1 MNFVLY
7 PAIDVRD
14 GRVVRLRQGDYAR
27 ETGYAATPLAQAR
40 AYAAQG
46 AQWLHLVDLE
56 GARDGRN
63 TLAPL
68 VEGIVAATGL
78 RMQVGGGV
86 RASDDVQR
94 LLDSG
99 AERVVVGSV
108 AVRDPEQV
116 GRWIARFGAQAITI
130 ALDAR
135 CGADG
140 TWRLPVA
147 GWTTAT
153 EATPEGLAARFATM
167 GAVHVLSTDI
177 GRDGMLAGPGLDLY
191 RALRAAAPALSL
203 QASGGLRDEIDLAAV
218 RALGCSGA
226 VLGRSLLEGRLSL
239 AAATC

>member
-1 MNFVLY
+1 MTFVLY

-27 ETGYAATPLAQAR
+27 ETGYPATPLAQAQ

-68 VEGIVAATGL
+68 VAAIVAATGL
-78 RMQVGGGV
+78 RVQVGGGI
-86 RASDDVQR
+86 RASEDVRR
-94 LLDSG
+94 LLDAG
-99 AERVVVGSV
+99 AARVVVGSV
-108 AVRDPEQV
+108 AVREPERV
-116 GRWIARFGAQAITI
+116 GRWIARFGAQALTL

-135 CGADG
+135 RDADG
-140 TWRLPVA
+140 AWRLPVA

-153 EATPEGLAARFATM
+153 RASPERLAARFAAM

-177 GRDGMLAGPGLDLY
+177 GRDGMLSGPGLDLY

-203 QASGGLRDEIDLAAV
+203 QASGGLRDASDIAAV
-218 RALGCSGA
+218 RALGCGGA

-239 AAATC
+239 SAATC